1 MCENESNSFLDDKK
15 KSEYKWKELL
25 YNLFYEIKSEI
36 LGTKIEIEEDEY
48 QENIKSITIPRL
60 VEYIHESIQ
69 ILISNKIEISK
80 NQQKIEDEQYYTKK
94 GTSAITSTP
103 LEQDEK
109 LKYEN
114 IIKKLEEKER
124 ILYKKNFHHILQ
136 KEAMENKIEEYM
148 EMEDEFEEMKVKL
161 KYEDGRFLNNDR
173 KDNEILI
180 IRSENSN
187 LKNTI
192 DELEKKIEKLE
203 NLNTQQNE
211 KIKTLNKEIK
221 DLKIK
226 LEEKQT
232 ELNLSQNYFNNIT
245 NHNITK
251 NNNNYPKSKCILNHE
266 ETNSKDKINHK
277 IKNYYKLSNGKEKEK
292 DRDEH
297 NNTVRYYRNQNMNL
311 HYNSQFNKV
320 KPKILNYKNKNEEN
334 TTNNDKKSTK
344 GNTNNNDL
352 LSTTR
357 NEYTE
362 RLSHKFFSGN
372 LAKGKNSNNTGNNN
386 SLNKKKHGFPTNNSQ
401 IIYGKYSYLFNKKN
415 NKVNNLYSVKKI
427 ISSGSVKSSR
437 PNSTKTIVKKNNGYI
452 HRSSSG
458 E

>member
-1 MCENESNSFLDDKK
+1 MCENDSNLDDKK
-15 KSEYKWKELL
+15 NSEYKWKELL

-36 LGTKIEIEEDEY
+36 LGKKIEIEEDEY
-48 QENIKSITIPRL
+48 QENIHSITIPKL
-60 VEYIHESIQ
+60 IEYIHESIQ
-69 ILISNKIEISK
+69 ILISNKIEMSK
-80 NQQKIEDEQYYTKK
+80 NEQKIEDEKYYTKK
-94 GTSAITSTP
+94 GSPGFTP
-103 LEQDEK
+103 LCLEQGEK
-109 LKYEN
+109 IKYEN

-124 ILYKKNFHHILQ
+124 ILYKRNFHHILQ

-148 EMEDEFEEMKVKL
+148 EMEDEFEEMKAKL

-187 LKNTI
+187 LKTTI

-203 NLNTQQNE
+203 NLNNQQTE
-211 KIKTLNKEIK
+211 KIKNLNKDIK
-221 DLKIK
+221 ELKIK

-245 NHNITK
+245 NNNLTK
-251 NNNNYPKSKCILNHE
+251 NTNNNYTKSKCILNHE
-266 ETNSKDKINHK
+266 ETSSKEKLNHK

-292 DRDEH
+292 DKDEH

-334 TTNNDKKSTK
+334 NTNNDKKSTK
-344 GNTNNNDL
+344 GNTNNNNDL

-357 NEYTE
+357 NEFTE

-372 LAKGKNSNNTGNNN
+372 LGKVKNNNNTGNNN
-386 SLNKKKHGFPTNNSQ
+386 SLNKKKYGFPTNNSQ

-437 PNSTKTIVKKNNGYI
+437 PNSTKTIVKKNNGLI